1 MNRGAYNVGD
11 IVQYNRA
18 KAVPVA
24 DRIERRIQLMTE
36 WLRSGVPSGK
46 TIPKSLTEARIWTD
60 DELGI
65 LPIGSYSD
73 FTKTN
78 VRLGKRVQVFDEL
91 REQLLAKHARPKSTR
106 RGSVNR
112 RTGASSQ
119 RRVDQDSDRHAL
131 QSAVSQ
137 WHMQRDAYLAEK
149 GRADA
154 AERRSHQLLR
164 ELAAKDALIADLRR
178 QLAAS
183 TRLRAVP

>member
-1 MNRGAYNVGD
+1 MNSSVNNVRD
-11 IVQYNRA
+11 IIQRNRS
-18 KAVPVA
+18 KAVSVA
-24 DRIERRIQLMTE
+24 DRIERRIQLMME
-36 WLRSGVPSGK
+36 WLASGVPRGK
-46 TIPKSLTEARIWTD
+46 AIPTSLTEARTWAD
-60 DELGI
+60 EELGI

-112 RTGASSQ
+112 RAGASSQ
-119 RRVDQDSDRHAL
+119 RRVDQNSDQDAL
-131 QSAVSQ
+131 RSAVSQ
-137 WHMQRDAYLAEK
+137 WHVQRDAYLVEK

-178 QLAAS
+178 QLTAS
-183 TRLRAVP
+183 SGLRAVP